1 MYMDW
6 MCFFLLFCLCVFSLD
21 VRMMSY
27 DYIHHFSKILSCV
40 CFMLYTEIKICQ
52 QVCPHDTDITSS
64 SLAESR
70 SC

>member
-1 MYMDW
+1 
-6 MCFFLLFCLCVFSLD
+6 
-21 VRMMSY
+21 MMSY